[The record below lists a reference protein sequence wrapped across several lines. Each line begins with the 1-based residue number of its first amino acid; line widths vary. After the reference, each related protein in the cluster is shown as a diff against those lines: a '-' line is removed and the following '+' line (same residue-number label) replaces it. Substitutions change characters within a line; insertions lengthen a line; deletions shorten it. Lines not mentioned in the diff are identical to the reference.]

1 MLKLVLKIYVLHL
14 LSPMASPKV
23 ESFDNLAFNLFE
35 TENLFL
41 KEDIN
46 ADTNMLDNSEN
57 LKN

>member
-14 LSPMASPKV
+14 FSPMASPKV
-23 ESFDNLAFNLFE
+23 EIFDNLAFNLFE
-35 TENLFL
+35 TEDFFL
-41 KEDIN
+41 KEDID